1 MAGIIGN
8 MTAQARLRRGR
19 KEITSGK
26 CVYTLDPF
34 TELGFRPEVHNKY
47 VRLRASLARADTGQN
62 QAQEQSNTA
71 VQAAVKEIFAFVRIC
86 VLSF

>member
-34 TELGFRPEVHNKY
+34 PELGFRPEVHNKY

>member
-34 TELGFRPEVHNKY
+34 PELGFRPEVHNKY
-47 VRLRASLARADTGQN
+47 VRLRDSLARADTGQN